1 MTLKC
6 PVVTVN
12 WTLIGWMNSVREPKL
27 ILIDYHIRK
36 KIAGGLPLSGVVG
49 GVGGTFSGNPVACA
63 AALAVLDIMD
73 DEQLPIRAIEIGK
86 RVLSKIKSIRDHCPW
101 IGGVQGLG
109 AMQGIIIIDQETG
122 EADKYR
128 TSRIHQYALEHGL
141 IMITAGTYGNVIRT
155 LMPLTI

>member
-1 MTLKC
+1 MALKC

-36 KIAGGLPLSGVVG
+36 KIAGGLPLSGVVGKSEIMDAPPHVG

-86 RVLSKIKSIRDHCPW
+86 RVLSKIKSIRDHCP
-101 IGGVQGLG
+101 
-109 AMQGIIIIDQETG
+109 
-122 EADKYR
+122 
-128 TSRIHQYALEHGL
+128 
-141 IMITAGTYGNVIRT
+141 
-155 LMPLTI
+155 